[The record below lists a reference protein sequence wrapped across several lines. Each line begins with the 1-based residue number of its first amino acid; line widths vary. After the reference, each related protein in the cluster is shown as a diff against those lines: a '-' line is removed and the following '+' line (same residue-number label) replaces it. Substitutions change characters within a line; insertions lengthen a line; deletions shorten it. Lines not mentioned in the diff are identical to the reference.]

1 MADIPI
7 KEILSLTE
15 EAGQLGMKYFLKS
28 GYMRKIDTTIV
39 TRADIEIEHKVR
51 DRLQALTPDIG
62 FLGEETPES
71 LIKTNRNGTYWVLDP
86 VDGTAS
92 FAAGIPCWA
101 FSLGLVIDGRLTFG
115 LISMPVTGETYYAL
129 DSKTYLN
136 GELFIPEPPA
146 ELDTE
151 SVIYLQS
158 DFNRKY
164 TTNFKGKTRALG
176 SAAYHGLLT
185 CRPTT
190 AAVFQGRNYLWDL
203 AGLIPINEA
212 WGIKVRK
219 MDGQVLEM
227 KDFNSKW
234 KTNEDTLIARD
245 EVFKK
250 VRNTIYRKS

>member
-1 MADIPI
+1 MTDIPI
-7 KEILSLTE
+7 KDILSLTD
-15 EAGQLGMKYFLKS
+15 EAGRLGMKYFLKT
-28 GYMRKIDTTIV
+28 GYMRKSDTTIV
-39 TRADIEIEHKVR
+39 TRADIEIEQMVR
-51 DRLQALTPDIG
+51 DRLQDLTPDIG

-71 LIKTNRNGTYWVLDP
+71 LTSTDRNGTYWVLDP

-92 FAAGIPCWA
+92 YAAGIPCWA
-101 FSLGLVIDGRLTFG
+101 FSLGLVVDGKLSCG
-115 LISMPVTGETYYAL
+115 IISVPVTGETYYAL
-129 DSKTYLN
+129 DGKTYLN
-136 GELFIPEPPA
+136 GERFIPDPPA

-164 TTNFKGKTRALG
+164 TTDFRGKTRALG

-212 WGIKVRK
+212 WGIKVRNF
-219 MDGQVLEM
+219 DGTVLEM
-227 KDFNSKW
+227 KDFNDKW
-234 KTNEDTLIARD
+234 KTKEETLIARD
-245 EVFKK
+245 EVFEK
-250 VRNTIYRKS
+250 VRKTLHRKD